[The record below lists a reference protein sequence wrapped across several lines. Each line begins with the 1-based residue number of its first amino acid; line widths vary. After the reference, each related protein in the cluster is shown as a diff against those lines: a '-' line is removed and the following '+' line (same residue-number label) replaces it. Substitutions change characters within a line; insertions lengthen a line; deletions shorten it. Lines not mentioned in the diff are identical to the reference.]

1 MKVTHLHN
9 RNGNKVK
16 NQFVVYDDSDN
27 KFFQSYDTIIV
38 MEENFIEGPRK
49 IYLDE
54 KYWDYSVTTSKYRN
68 IFLEESSKE
77 TAKKIKDGTYIL
89 TNLNQ
94 KGNKM
99 SDDLWDKKYQALT
112 AMIDRLLEEKD
123 DLSATLRNAE
133 EKYEEA
139 KYKFSDCMHCIKQI
153 KQEKQQMRMDLR

>member
-1 MKVTHLHN
+1 MKGNTMKVTHLHN

-49 IYLDE
+49 VYLDE

-77 TAKKIKDGTYIL
+77 TAKKIEDGTYIL
-89 TNLNQ
+89 TNLN
-94 KGNKM
+94 
-99 SDDLWDKKYQALT
+99 
-112 AMIDRLLEEKD
+112 
-123 DLSATLRNAE
+123 
-133 EKYEEA
+133 
-139 KYKFSDCMHCIKQI
+139 
-153 KQEKQQMRMDLR
+153 

>member
-49 IYLDE
+49 VYLDE

-77 TAKKIKDGTYIL
+77 TAKKIEDGTYIL

-94 KGNKM
+94 KGNRM
-99 SDDLWDKKYQALT
+99 SDDLWDKKYQGLT

-123 DLSATLRNAE
+123 DLSATLQNAE
-133 EKYEEA
+133 EKYKEA
-139 KYKFSDCMHCIKQI
+139 KYKFSDCIDYIKEI
-153 KQEKQQMRMDLR
+153 KQEMQQMRKEI

>member
-1 MKVTHLHN
+1 LQLNAHKNTYAIDGRYYQKTRLHLKRSRNKNITKGNKMKVTHLHN

-49 IYLDE
+49 VYLDE

-77 TAKKIKDGTYIL
+77 TAKKIEDGTYIL
-89 TNLNQ
+89 TNLN
-94 KGNKM
+94 
-99 SDDLWDKKYQALT
+99 
-112 AMIDRLLEEKD
+112 
-123 DLSATLRNAE
+123 
-133 EKYEEA
+133 
-139 KYKFSDCMHCIKQI
+139 
-153 KQEKQQMRMDLR
+153 